1 MAKIRVVGR
10 PRGGRCVYCH
20 DALQGAVRHCPGCG
34 AAWHPECGAE
44 VSGRRRCPTLGCAGP
59 PPDAE
64 LRRGR
69 RREPLDSSRLAPA
82 EDAPRAPRRR
92 PGALARLGPYA
103 RLVASGVVN
112 SLFLA
117 GASAF
122 VLWVATHPLEYWRTM
137 SKGKHGG
144 QNPWP
149 GTLLFSLMFLAMA
162 GVVLWVCGRWLLQLP
177 GVWRELGQLL
187 DETTPVA
194 MRLSIYS
201 TGSGK
206 SRRTYARLVPVE
218 GRGRQDE
225 LNLQLDGLLPPWWLS
240 RQDGARVLVYGLPPP
255 GPYVLEFEDGW
266 LALVHPD

>member
-1 MAKIRVVGR
+1 MAQIRFVGR

-20 DALQGAVRHCPGCG
+20 DGLQGAVHHCPGCG
-34 AAWHPECGAE
+34 AAWHPECSAE
-44 VSGRRRCPTLGCAGP
+44 TAGRRRCPTIGCSGP
-59 PPDAE
+59 APDAE

-69 RREPLDSSRLAPA
+69 RREPLPSRLPPEA
-82 EDAPRAPRRR
+82 EPRAPHRR
-92 PGALARLGPYA
+92 PGALARLGPYT
-103 RLVASGVVN
+103 RLVFSGVVHSLTFSVASG
-112 SLFLA
+112 LL
-117 GASAF
+117 
-122 VLWVATHPLEYWRTM
+122 LWALTHPSGLWEAASTHR
-137 SKGKHGG
+137 GH
-144 QNPWP
+144 NPWP
-149 GTLLFSLMFLAMA
+149 IALLLCCMLLCVLGL
-162 GVVLWVCGRWLLQLP
+162 GVWYCGQWLLRLP

-218 GRGRQDE
+218 GRGPQED
-225 LNLQLDGLLPPWWLS
+225 LNLQLDGLLPPWWVS
-240 RQDGARVLVYGLPPP
+240 RHDGARVLVYGLPPP